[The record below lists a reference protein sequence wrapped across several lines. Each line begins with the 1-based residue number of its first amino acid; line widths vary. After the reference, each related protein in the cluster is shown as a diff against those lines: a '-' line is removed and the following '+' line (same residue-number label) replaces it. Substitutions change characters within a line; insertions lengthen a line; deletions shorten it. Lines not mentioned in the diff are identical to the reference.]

1 VWSTPFETVI
11 PGHGPPMTRAQF
23 DVYRQSFGAFVSCV
37 RSDTAPAQ
45 CAARWADGIS
55 ALIGPPPRSSE
66 RAEAGDDAARH
77 KAVAANAEYYVG
89 YLRSNGGKAPDCT
102 AR

>member
-1 VWSTPFETVI
+1 MS
-11 PGHGPPMTRAQF
+11 RAQF

-37 RSDTAPAQ
+37 KSESAPAQ
-45 CAARWADGIS
+45 CASGWAEGVGT
-55 ALIGPPPRSSE
+55 LIGNDP
-66 RAEAGDDAARH
+66 ARR
-77 KAVAANAEYYVG
+77 KAVTANAEYYVG